1 MFNQGIVQQECITRS
16 LTSSHQPATSQP
28 ASQPAS
34 QRAPW
39 LVVHGGGWLLPARPA
54 LLRPRAALPAFGCA
68 GGGRPSWLLRPLL
81 IDLLSQPPAWLM
93 ADCLLLLLQICQ
105 LLLFSSDTHTIL
117 YMNVLY
123 LYLCYILPLPRCI
136 AIVYKT
142 SMTHVYIVY
151 QMKKHILPVF
161 L

>member
-1 MFNQGIVQQECITRS
+1 MAIMAMR
-16 LTSSHQPATSQP
+16 
-28 ASQPAS
+28 
-34 QRAPW
+34 
-39 LVVHGGGWLLPARPA
+39 VVTDA
-54 LLRPRAALPAFGCA
+54 LLGCA

-151 QMKKHILPVF
+151 QMKKHIFTSISLEQYKKTLGKYFSRTIIQKNVEQNERGNINF
-161 L
+161 R